1 MKIRV
6 SSTTKAMVM
15 GLMIAGANTA
25 AADHDFTGEVKDAW
39 LQGKVETVMAL
50 NSEVSAFAIDTE
62 VEHGAVVLK
71 GEVESEIDKELAA
84 RLAEGVE
91 GIESVD
97 NQLVVTGV
105 DRMERRGEQISRDA
119 EQAGDR
125 IARNTDQAGDDIE
138 REWDEATDEIE
149 DEAEERRL
157 GDRAQNAGNSL
168 MSWVSDAT
176 TTATVKTKLMAD
188 SETEALKINVD
199 TKDDVVILEGEVES
213 ESAKQ
218 KAEQIA
224 RDTGDVKEVRNN
236 LRVVAS
242 N

>member
-1 MKIRV
+1 
-6 SSTTKAMVM
+6 
-15 GLMIAGANTA
+15 
-25 AADHDFTGEVKDAW
+25 
-39 LQGKVETVMAL
+39 MAL

-71 GEVESEIDKELAA
+71 GEVESEIDKELAE
-84 RLAEGVE
+84 RLASGVE

-97 NQLVVTGV
+97 NQLIVSGM
-105 DRMERRGEQISRDA
+105 DRMERRGEQLSREA

-125 IARNTDQAGDDIE
+125 IARNADRAGDNIE